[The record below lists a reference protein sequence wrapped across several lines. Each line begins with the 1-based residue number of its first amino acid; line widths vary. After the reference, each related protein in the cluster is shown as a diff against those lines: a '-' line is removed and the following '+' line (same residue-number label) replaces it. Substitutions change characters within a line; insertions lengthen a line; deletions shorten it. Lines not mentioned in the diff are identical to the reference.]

1 MDRYRLPRLTH
12 RTALVAALLCLAAGP
27 VNAAVHGASGP
38 ASLFV
43 QAEAAKTANH
53 PKFLHLLER
62 LRRQE
67 GRLSPSQHWHLEY
80 LEAWQAAFAGKP
92 SKATPILE
100 QIIGHSGD
108 SALITRATA
117 LRINILTRGHRY
129 EKAYRLAN
137 KLMAGLPKVTDATA
151 RAAVYRQIIQMLGSA
166 GQYSQAVQYA
176 RQLLGE
182 LGPAGNRCAAYTYE
196 INVLFLAN
204 KLTAATPELRKAI
217 GRCLAD
223 KESVYANTLRL
234 DRASL
239 LIDEGHA
246 GRAVALLHRVTPS
259 IRRVKFEPHVASLHA
274 TLAQAYLSR
283 GDDARAK
290 EAALIALKVGA
301 HGGFTWPLQ
310 AANQVLYR
318 VEEKAGHDASALS
331 HYKKY
336 VAFKEAASKDTKARA
351 LAYQMVKQ
359 QVVAK
364 KLKLEALT
372 RQNRILH
379 LRQALAQKQA
389 ETSRLYIAL
398 LLVAIILIGLWLYR
412 VKHSQMRFRR
422 MARHDG
428 LTGTF
433 NRQYFIDEAHRVLHR
448 LRKARVDACLVLMDL
463 DHFKGVNDSHGHI
476 AGDEVLKRAVEISV
490 GELRS
495 SDLFGRV
502 GGEEFGILMPGCSR
516 EHGVDIGNRIRH
528 ALANTPIS
536 LDTGASVTVSA
547 SLGLASSAVSG
558 YTVTQLFADADAAL
572 YKAKHRGRN
581 QLIVGNASDAGLV
594 AGSTMTP
601 DPS

>member
-1 MDRYRLPRLTH
+1 MDRYCFPRLTY
-12 RTALVAALLCLAAGP
+12 RTTLAAALLCLAAG
-27 VNAAVHGASGP
+27 AAGAATPGASRP
-38 ASLFV
+38 AALFV
-43 QAEAAKTANH
+43 QAEAAKTADH
-53 PKFLHLLER
+53 PKFLRILKR
-62 LRRQE
+62 LRRQDS
-67 GRLSPSQHWHLEY
+67 RLSPKQHWHLKY
-80 LEAWQAAFAGKP
+80 LEAWQAAFEGHL
-92 SKATPILE
+92 SRATPILQAIVE
-100 QIIGHSGD
+100 HSGD
-108 SALITRATA
+108 PALATRATA

-129 EKAYRLAN
+129 EKAYTLAN

-151 RAAVYRQIIQMLGSA
+151 RAAAYRQIIQMLGSA
-166 GQYSQAVQYA
+166 GQYGQAGQYA

-182 LGPAGNRCAAYTYE
+182 LGPGGDRCAAYTYE

-204 KLTAATPELRKAI
+204 KLSATTPELRKAI
-217 GRCLAD
+217 DRCLAD

-239 LIDEGHA
+239 LIDEGHP
-246 GRAVALLHRVTPS
+246 GRAVALLHRIAPS
-259 IRRVKFEPHVASLHA
+259 IRSVKFEPHVASLHA
-274 TLAQAYLSR
+274 TLAQAYLGQ
-283 GDDARAK
+283 GDDARAQG
-290 EAALIALKVGA
+290 AALTALKVGA

-318 VEEKAGHDASALS
+318 VDEKAGRDASALS

-336 VAFKEAASKDTKARA
+336 VAFKEAATKDTKARA

-359 QVVAK
+359 QVTAR

-398 LLVAIILIGLWLYR
+398 LLVAIVLIGLWLYR

-433 NRQYFIDEAHRVLHR
+433 NRQYFIDEADRVLHR
-448 LRKARVDACLVLMDL
+448 LRKARADACLVLMDL
-463 DHFKGVNDSHGHI
+463 DHFKGVNDSYGHI
-476 AGDEVLKRAVEISV
+476 AGDKVLKRAVEISV

-495 SDLFGRV
+495 SDVFGRV

-516 EHGVDIGNRIRH
+516 EHGVEIGNRIRH
-528 ALANTPIS
+528 ALANTPIR
-536 LDTGASVTVSA
+536 LDTGATVTVSA
-547 SLGLASSAVSG
+547 SLGLASSDVSG
-558 YTVTQLFADADAAL
+558 YTVNQLFADADAAL
-572 YKAKHRGRN
+572 YSAKQRGRN
-581 QLIVGNASDAGLV
+581 QLIVGTESGAAPAANSMMA
-594 AGSTMTP
+594 P